1 MRRTAAGLAAALIFV
16 IACFGAAE
24 LLVKPGPLEQ
34 LWADRINANADAGEP
49 IAMLWSI
56 ETYSDLLSVEGP
68 RGAAAPAQIRVVRPD
83 GGASTAM
90 PTRTLDPVVYIGVC
104 PQERPP
110 LGTTWWSGTVPRE
123 MAEQLR
129 STGQTTWHLE
139 AYVRERWVGV
149 VLIDSGCRGIGRG

>member
-1 MRRTAAGLAAALIFV
+1 MRRVAAAIALALIA
-16 IACFGAAE
+16 IAAAGAAE
-24 LLVKPGPLEQ
+24 LLVRPGPLEQ
-34 LWADRINANADAGEP
+34 LRADRINANADAGEP

-68 RGAAAPAQIRVVRPD
+68 RGAAAPAQVRIVRPD
-83 GGASTAM
+83 GGASAAL
-90 PTRTLDPVVYIGVC
+90 PARTLDPAVHIGVC
-104 PQERPP
+104 SQERPP
-110 LGTTWWSGTVPRE
+110 LGTTWWSGQVPRE

-129 STGQTTWHLE
+129 STGRTAWGLQ